1 MSLSLALPSTSLAST
16 RPVSKVVV
24 SPLPLA
30 AMLDHHLRRSSSQ
43 DRVLGT
49 LLGVRHE
56 ASNEIEV
63 RSSFGVPY
71 QAQGKGSITIDMDH
85 HKALLDLHHKVNA
98 REVVVGWYAT
108 HPTLNSF
115 SALIHNFYGSES
127 SPFPAVHLVLD
138 PQTLA
143 FASYVSTPVGTTQR
157 ADQVAFVP
165 VPTELRVHAQ
175 ERPGIELLT
184 SNLTSPKSSVAV
196 AVAAAS
202 SSSSS
207 SSVDPTD
214 ASTTIAP
221 TTPLATLLT
230 LLEKVSVMLDSVLS
244 YVHQVNLGEIKADE
258 RVARALLETVG
269 SVPVTAAVT
278 TTSSS
283 KSSASITNAN
293 VNPNANANNVTT
305 SFEDEF
311 NAHLA
316 DVLMVSYL
324 ANVVQTQTEISS
336 RLNLLV

>member
-49 LLGVRHE
+49 LLGIRHE

-63 RSSFGVPY
+63 RTSFGVPY

-85 HKALLDLHHKVNA
+85 HKALLDLHHKVNP

-127 SPFPAVHLVLD
+127 SPFPAVHLVLH
-138 PQTLA
+138 PETLA
-143 FASYVSTPVGTTQR
+143 FASYVSMPVGTTQR

-165 VPTELRVHAQ
+165 VSTELRVHAQ

-184 SNLTSPKSSVAV
+184 SNLTSLQSS
-196 AVAAAS
+196 AAALS
-202 SSSSS
+202 TETG
-207 SSVDPTD
+207 TD
-214 ASTTIAP
+214 ASTIP
-221 TTPLATLLT
+221 LTTPLATLLS

-244 YVHQVNLGEIKADE
+244 YVHKVNLGEIKGDE
-258 RVARALLETVG
+258 KVGRALLETVG
-269 SVPVTAAVT
+269 SVPAAS
-278 TTSSS
+278 TSSIS
-283 KSSASITNAN
+283 KSTST
-293 VNPNANANNVTT
+293 ANAPT

>member
-49 LLGVRHE
+49 LLGIRHE

-63 RSSFGVPY
+63 RTSFGVPY

-85 HKALLDLHHKVNA
+85 HKALLDLHHKVNP

-138 PQTLA
+138 PETLA

-175 ERPGIELLT
+175 ERPGIELVT
-184 SNLTSPKSSVAV
+184 SNLTSLKSS
-196 AVAAAS
+196 AATAS
-202 SSSSS
+202 SDTTI
-207 SSVDPTD
+207 DP
-214 ASTTIAP
+214 STTIAL

-230 LLEKVSVMLDSVLS
+230 LLEKVSLMLDSVLS
-244 YVHQVNLGEIKADE
+244 YVHKVNLGQIKPNE
-258 RVARALLETVG
+258 KVARALLETVG
-269 SVPVTAAVT
+269 SVPVNAVT
-278 TTSSS
+278 SLS
-283 KSSASITNAN
+283 KSSSSSSSNG
-293 VNPNANANNVTT
+293 NANNAST